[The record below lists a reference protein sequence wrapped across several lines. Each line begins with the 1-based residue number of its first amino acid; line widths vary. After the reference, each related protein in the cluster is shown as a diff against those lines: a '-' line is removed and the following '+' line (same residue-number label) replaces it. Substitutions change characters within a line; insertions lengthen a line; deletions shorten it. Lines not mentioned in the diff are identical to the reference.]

1 MKSSNNKTK
10 NDFLKFNR
18 TSNLTPNN
26 IMPSNNNFFI
36 ITK

>member
-1 MKSSNNKTK
+1 MNSLNYKTK
-10 NDFLKFNR
+10 NDFFKLHR

-26 IMPSNNNFFI
+26 IKPSNNNFFN